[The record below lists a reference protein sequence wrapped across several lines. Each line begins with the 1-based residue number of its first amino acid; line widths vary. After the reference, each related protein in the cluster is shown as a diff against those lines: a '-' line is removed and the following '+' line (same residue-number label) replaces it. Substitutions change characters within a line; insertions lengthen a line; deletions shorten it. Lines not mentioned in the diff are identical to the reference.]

1 MASKSIYSE
10 AFGELYSLLVASLKL
25 SYLDLTDRLFSKSLL
40 SDDIRDTIGSQ
51 TTGKTEAERTRILLD
66 AVRDNIS
73 QNSDYFDQFLK
84 VLKDSEVEIYKDV
97 ANLLE
102 HSLSNS
108 SEPQDAKPIERQFT
122 KKWSMCWKI
131 LLAGET
137 MIIIPRVHM
146 NQSTQLHLWLQY
158 SEYL

>member
-1 MASKSIYSE
+1 MASKSIYLK
-10 AFGELYSLLVASLKL
+10 AFNELYPLLVTSLKS

-73 QNSDYFDQFLK
+73 QNSDYFYQFLK
-84 VLKDSEVEIYKDV
+84 VLKDSEVQIYENV

-108 SEPQDAKPIERQFT
+108 SKPQDAKPIERQST
-122 KKWSMCWKI
+122 KKWNMCWKV
-131 LLAGET
+131 LFAGET
-137 MIIIPRVHM
+137 MIII
-146 NQSTQLHLWLQY
+146 
-158 SEYL
+158 